1 MAPGESTVE
10 LPGGEA
16 APAASFV
23 SEGEDDLQ
31 VEVDEDDDAGNFDD
45 DDGDDEAGYF

>member
-16 APAASFV
+16 APAASF
-23 SEGEDDLQ
+23 EGEDDLQ
-31 VEVDEDDDAGNFDD
+31 VEVDDDDAGNFDD